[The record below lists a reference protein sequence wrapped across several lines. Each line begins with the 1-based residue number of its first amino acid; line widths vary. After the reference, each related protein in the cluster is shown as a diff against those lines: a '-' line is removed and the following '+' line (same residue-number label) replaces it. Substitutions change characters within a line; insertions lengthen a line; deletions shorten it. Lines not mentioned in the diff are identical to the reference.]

1 MTGAVASEPR
11 LAPVID
17 ATERPGH
24 LRSIR
29 RSRVVRRLFSIALAL
44 GVIIG
49 AWAAIIALFDIQPW
63 VMPEPIPTIETLVT
77 ERAEIWDHT
86 RVTIIGTVAGLAFS
100 TAFAIAL
107 AGLFVTSPTT
117 ERLLLPLAI
126 VLRSIPIVAVA
137 PLITLFAGRGLRTS
151 IICVT
156 IVSFF
161 PVLVN
166 TAKGFRA
173 MSPEMRELMR
183 VTGASRLQL
192 FRYAR
197 FPTALP
203 YLFAGLRSAAAVAVL
218 GALLA
223 EWLTGVNGLG
233 NLLTLS
239 AALRDT
245 ELLWSVV
252 IVATLLSLVLF
263 WLMQALERAVLA
275 WSTGVR

>member
-1 MTGAVASEPR
+1 M
-11 LAPVID
+11 
-17 ATERPGH
+17 
-24 LRSIR
+24 
-29 RSRVVRRLFSIALAL
+29 IAL
-44 GVIIG
+44 
-49 AWAAIIALFDIQPW
+49 WAGLIAAFDIQSW
-63 VMPEPIPTIETLVT
+63 VMPGPIATLETLVA
-77 ERAEIWDHT
+77 ERAELWDHA
-86 RVTIIGTVAGLAFS
+86 RVTIVGSLSGLAFS
-100 TAFAIAL
+100 TAFAVAL

-173 MSPEMRELMR
+173 MSPELRELMR

-223 EWLTGVNGLG
+223 EWLTGVDGLG
-233 NLLTLS
+233 TLLTLS

-252 IVATLLSLVLF
+252 IVATLLSLVFF
-263 WLMQALERAVLA
+263 WAMQAIERAVLA
-275 WSTGVR
+275 WSTGAR